1 MQTEVTRL
9 LGIEY
14 PIFQGGMAWVAEYHL
29 AAGVSE
35 AGGLGLIGAASA
47 PADWVRDQVR
57 KAKEL
62 TDKPFGVN
70 IMLMSPY
77 ADEVAKVI
85 VEEGVKVVT
94 TGAGNPEKY
103 MKMWKEAGVKVI
115 PVVASVALA
124 KRMDRCGADA
134 LVAEG
139 CEAGGHIG
147 ESTTMVLVP
156 QIVDAVNIPVIAAG
170 GIADGRGIAA
180 AFMLGAKGVQMGTHF
195 VVTDESQVHENYKE
209 RIIKAK
215 DIDSRVTGRT
225 TGHPV
230 RALRNDMTR
239 KYLELEITETAYAT
253 DSEMIFSVVEKLRQG
268 GFRVLMD
275 DFGSGYSSLNM
286 LKEAPIDEIK
296 LDMRFLSAA
305 DPYGRAEEI
314 LHMIIT
320 MGNHM
325 KLSIIAEGVET
336 EQQKVMLQG
345 FGCNKAQGYFYARPM
360 REAEYTELLRKEKAE
375 N

>member
-1 MQTEVTRL
+1 MKTEVTEL

-14 PIFQGGMAWVAEYHL
+14 PIIQGGMAWVAEYHL
-29 AAGVSE
+29 AAGVSN

-47 PADWVRDQVR
+47 PAEWVREQIR
-57 KAKEL
+57 EAKEL

-77 ADEVAKVI
+77 ADEVAKV
-85 VEEGVKVVT
+85 VAEEGVKVVT

-124 KRMDRCGADA
+124 RRMERCGADA

-147 ESTTMVLVP
+147 ENTTMVLVP
-156 QIVDAVNIPVIAAG
+156 QIVDAVKIPVIAAG
-170 GIADGRGIAA
+170 GVADGRGVAA

-195 VVTDESQVHENYKE
+195 VATKESVVHDNYKQA
-209 RIIKAK
+209 IIKAR

-230 RALRNDMTR
+230 RALRNQMT
-239 KYLELEITETAYAT
+239 KQYLELENSGASFEELEHLTLGGLRKA
-253 DSEMIFSVVEKLRQG
+253 VVEG
-268 GFRVLMD
+268 DVVN
-275 DFGSGYSSLNM
+275 GSVMAGQ
-286 LKEAPIDEIK
+286 
-296 LDMRFLSAA
+296 SAA
-305 DPYGRAEEI
+305 MVKEI
-314 LHMIIT
+314 LSCEELIQ
-320 MGNHM
+320 
-325 KLSIIAEGVET
+325 KLVKET
-336 EQQKVMLQG
+336 DALIGGLYIYE
-345 FGCNKAQGYFYARPM
+345 
-360 REAEYTELLRKEKAE
+360 
-375 N
+375 

>member
-14 PIFQGGMAWVAEYHL
+14 PIIQGGMAWVAEYHL
-29 AAGVSE
+29 AAAVSN

-47 PADWVRDQVR
+47 PADWVREQIR

-62 TDKPFGVN
+62 TAQPFGVN

-77 ADEVAKVI
+77 ADEVAKI
-85 VEEGVKVVT
+85 VAEEGVKVVT

-124 KRMDRCGADA
+124 KRMERSGADA
-134 LVAEG
+134 VVAEG

-156 QIVDAVNIPVIAAG
+156 QVADAVNIPVIAAG

-195 VVTDESQVHENYKE
+195 VVTEESQVHDNYKE
-209 RIIKAK
+209 RIIKAR

-230 RALRNDMTR
+230 RALRNEMT
-239 KYLELEITETAYAT
+239 KQYIELENKGAGFEELEQLTLGGLRRAVVDGDVVNGSVMAGQIAGMVKERLTCKELIDKLVKET
-253 DSEMIFSVVEKLRQG
+253 DGIIG
-268 GFRVLMD
+268 G
-275 DFGSGYSSLNM
+275 
-286 LKEAPIDEIK
+286 K
-296 LDMRFLSAA
+296 
-305 DPYGRAEEI
+305 
-314 LHMIIT
+314 
-320 MGNHM
+320 
-325 KLSIIAEGVET
+325 
-336 EQQKVMLQG
+336 G
-345 FGCNKAQGYFYARPM
+345 FY
-360 REAEYTELLRKEKAE
+360 E
-375 N
+375 